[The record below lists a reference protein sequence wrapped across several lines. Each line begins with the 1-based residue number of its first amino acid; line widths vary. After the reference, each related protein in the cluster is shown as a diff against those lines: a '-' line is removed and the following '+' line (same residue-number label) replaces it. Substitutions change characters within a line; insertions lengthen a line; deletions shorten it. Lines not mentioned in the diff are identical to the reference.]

1 MCIKRKLTFE
11 DYKNLLEA
19 NELEKEI
26 NNLEKNQFDVDN
38 LTENQKEFMRTID
51 YYGNIT
57 KRKENVTFF
66 GHAASPLKPI
76 F

>member
-38 LTENQKEFMRTID
+38 LTENHKEFMRTID

-57 KRKENVTFF
+57 KRKEKVTFF
-66 GHAASPLKPI
+66 GHTASPLKPI